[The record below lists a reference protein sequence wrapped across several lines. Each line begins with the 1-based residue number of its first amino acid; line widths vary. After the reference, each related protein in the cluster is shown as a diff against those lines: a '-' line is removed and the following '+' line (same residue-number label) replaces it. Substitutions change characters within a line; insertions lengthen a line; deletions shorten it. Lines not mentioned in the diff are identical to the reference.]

1 MIRDMAT
8 TDTRKK
14 MIDEMREIMIKRA
27 GITKK
32 TIIDV
37 AMANWTRK
45 NLDLLTDAERRK
57 YQSVIAK

>member
-1 MIRDMAT
+1 MAT
-8 TDTRKK
+8 TDAERKK
-14 MIDEMREIMIKRA
+14 MIKEMRELMIKRA

-32 TIIDV
+32 SIIDV

-45 NLDLLTDAERRK
+45 NLDLLTEEERRK

>member
-1 MIRDMAT
+1 MAT
-8 TDTRKK
+8 TDAERKK
-14 MIDEMREIMIKRA
+14 MINEMRELMIKRA

-32 TIIDV
+32 SIIDV

-45 NLDLLTDAERRK
+45 NLDLLTEEERRK